1 MKLAALLSVYL
12 RTAMQSLAA
21 AVAVAKSPLNML
33 SFHFLFH
40 FFSILL
46 IIVIGAR
53 NVCKMATQNLL
64 NAVFIEAF
72 KNNAKKLYQF
82 EKLRT
87 STSETKWKT
96 KLNGFP

>member
-1 MKLAALLSVYL
+1 MAALFSVYQG
-12 RTAMQSLAA
+12 TALQSLAA

-53 NVCKMATQNLL
+53 NVCKMSIQNLL
-64 NAVFIEAF
+64 DAVFIEAF
-72 KNNAKKLYQF
+72 KNNAKKLCQF

-87 STSETKWKT
+87 STSATKWK
-96 KLNGFP
+96 KGLNGFL

>member
-1 MKLAALLSVYL
+1 
-12 RTAMQSLAA
+12 MQSLAA
-21 AVAVAKSPLNML
+21 AAAVAKSPLNML

-53 NVCKMATQNLL
+53 NVCKMSTQNLL

-72 KNNAKKLYQF
+72 KNNAKKLCQF

-87 STSETKWKT
+87 STSETKWKRG
-96 KLNGFP
+96 LNGIL